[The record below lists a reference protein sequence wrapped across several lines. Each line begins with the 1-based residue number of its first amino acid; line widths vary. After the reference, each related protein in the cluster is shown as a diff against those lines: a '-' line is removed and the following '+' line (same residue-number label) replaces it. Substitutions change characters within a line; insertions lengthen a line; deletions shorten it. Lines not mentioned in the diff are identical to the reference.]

1 MKRFLVDKDWDLV
14 EGELDNPLSMD
25 PIEILNKVE
34 KATPRLFELIDSLD
48 SKLKQEA
55 KNYEKLF
62 KINSNLE
69 IVQVVLVNIGSIE
82 KCKKAGSFDHFK
94 HVVLENESLCIYED
108 IFTKIE
114 SIKGRL
120 ER

>member
-1 MKRFLVDKDWDLV
+1 MKRFLVDKNWNIV
-14 EGELDNPLSMD
+14 ECEIENPLSMD
-25 PIEILNKVE
+25 QIEILDKVE
-34 KATPRLFELIDSLD
+34 KVTPRLFELIDLLD
-48 SKLKQEA
+48 GKLKQES

-69 IVQVVLVNIGSIE
+69 IVHVMLVNIGSIE
-82 KCKKAGSFDHFK
+82 KCEKAGSFDHFK

-114 SIKGRL
+114 SIRGLLK
-120 ER
+120 